1 MAVESGLEVVFVSS
15 DHTPEDMK
23 SYMHESHGHWL
34 ALEHGSD
41 VTMVRKPF

>member
-41 VTMVRKPF
+41 VPMVRKPF